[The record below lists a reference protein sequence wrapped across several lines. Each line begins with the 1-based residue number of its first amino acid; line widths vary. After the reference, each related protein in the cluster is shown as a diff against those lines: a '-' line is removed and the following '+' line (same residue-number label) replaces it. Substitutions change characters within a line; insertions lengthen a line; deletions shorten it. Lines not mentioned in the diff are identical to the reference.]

1 MKGNQRLKVL
11 HLISGGDIGGAK
23 IQVLTLVKNLQKQ
36 DVDVKLLCF
45 IRGVFYEEAAAMG
58 LNIELIK
65 QPSRLDMSVVDKI
78 KAIVDQ
84 EGFDLIHSHGAR
96 ANLIS
101 MLLKRKVK
109 IPVITTI
116 HSDYRLDFE
125 DTFYKRWIFT
135 PLNAL
140 ALRFM
145 DYYIAVSMEL
155 REKLLE
161 RGFPK
166 NKISY
171 VFNGLDFE
179 SEVSYISKEAY
190 FERMN
195 IPYDPAC
202 IYVGILGRLHP
213 VKGHKVFLEGAA
225 EALKKVEHLRFIIG
239 GDGIEMEN
247 LQKLCSKLQ
256 IEHAVHFIGFVQN
269 PYDFFNGIDINALT
283 SYSEGFPYA
292 LLEGAKMKKPT
303 ISSDV
308 GGVGKLILPNRT
320 GLLFASG
327 DHKAFGDH
335 LITLATSEEKREQLG
350 QQLYEYGREHFSAV
364 EMAMQYHAIYLQVKD
379 I

>member
-1 MKGNQRLKVL
+1 MERNQRLKVL

-23 IQVLTLVKNLQKQ
+23 IQVLTLVKNLQKLN
-36 DVDVKLLCF
+36 VDVKLLCF
-45 IRGVFYEEAAAMG
+45 IKGVFYEEAAAMG

-135 PLNAL
+135 PLNAI

-166 NKISY
+166 NKIAY

-179 SEVSYISKEAY
+179 SEVNYISREKY
-190 FERMN
+190 FEKMN

-225 EALKKVEHLRFIIG
+225 EALKKAEHLRFIIG
-239 GDGIEMEN
+239 GDGIEREN

-308 GGVGKLILPNRT
+308 GGVGKLILPNQT

-327 DHKAFGDH
+327 DHKAFADH

>member
-1 MKGNQRLKVL
+1 MEGNRKLKVL

-23 IQVLTLVKNLQKQ
+23 VQVLTLVKNLQKQ
-36 DVDVKLLCF
+36 NVEVKVLCF
-45 IRGVFYEEAAAMG
+45 IKGIFYEEAVAMG
-58 LNIELIK
+58 LDIELIK

-78 KAIVDQ
+78 KAIVDS
-84 EGFDLIHSHGAR
+84 EEYDLIHSHGAR

-101 MLLKRKVK
+101 MLLKRKIK

-135 PLNAL
+135 PLNAI

-145 DYYIAVSMEL
+145 DYYITVSMEL
-155 REKLLE
+155 KEKLVE
-161 RGFPK
+161 RGFPNK
-166 NKISY
+166 KISY
-171 VFNGLDFE
+171 IFNGLDFE
-179 SEVSYISKEAY
+179 SEMSYTPREEY
-190 FERMN
+190 FKRLN
-195 IPYDPAC
+195 IPYDPCC
-202 IYVGILGRLHP
+202 IYIGILGRLHP

-225 EALKKVEHLRFIIG
+225 EALKEAGHLRFIVG
-239 GDGIEMEN
+239 GDGIEIEN

-256 IEHAVHFIGFVQN
+256 IEHAVHFVGFVQN
-269 PYDFFNGIDINALT
+269 PYDFFNAIDINALT

-308 GGVGKLILPNRT
+308 GDVSKLILSDRT
-320 GLLFASG
+320 GLLFPLG

-335 LITLATSEEKREQLG
+335 LITLGNSAERREQFG
-350 QQLYEYGREHFSAV
+350 QQLFEYGKKHFSAV
-364 EMAMQYHAIYLQVKD
+364 EMASQYHTVYMQVKGT
-379 I
+379 